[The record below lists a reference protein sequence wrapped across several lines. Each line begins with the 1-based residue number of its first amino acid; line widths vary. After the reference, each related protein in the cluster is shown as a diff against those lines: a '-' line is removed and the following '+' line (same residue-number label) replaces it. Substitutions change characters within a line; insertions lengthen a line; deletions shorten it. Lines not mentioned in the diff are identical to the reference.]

1 MAIKFS
7 EAVIPVTDL
16 KIQSKK
22 IIQKL
27 HSSGKPILIT
37 QRGRGTA
44 VMESLETYE
53 KRQEYYEQIAGILT
67 ALRQADEGKLHHHR
81 EALKIL
87 ESF

>member
-16 KIQSKK
+16 KTQSKK

-27 HSSGKPILIT
+27 QTSQKPILIT

-53 KRQEYYEQIAGILT
+53 KRQEYYEQIEGIIA
-67 ALRQADEGKLHHHR
+67 ALRQADKGKLHSHQ